1 MSTSKE
7 GEQMRELI
15 NTVKKAT
22 ETKVLVKHM
31 EDSSQ
36 YDSKDYGWESWKA
49 FWAERTNNEV
59 PQMDY
64 YCPSCKEYKDDIDGG
79 HVVYNN
85 KMYITPV
92 CHTCNS
98 RASKNIEFR
107 ETPFEIQFNKLVLF
121 NPNELKNMRG

>member
-49 FWAERTNNEV
+49 FRQDMWLLVRFQSAALRMWRCFRQIALLRTTI
-59 PQMDY
+59 PRII
-64 YCPSCKEYKDDIDGG
+64 S
-79 HVVYNN
+79 
-85 KMYITPV
+85 
-92 CHTCNS
+92 
-98 RASKNIEFR
+98 
-107 ETPFEIQFNKLVLF
+107 
-121 NPNELKNMRG
+121 